1 MRKGSG
7 TFKCWAHRGVRG
19 GGPTSGCCC
28 FCWRAP
34 LTVSFVGGMGVRME
48 STYSAASPAPPN
60 RSQGVQSPFTSAAG
74 ACIGCCF
81 TTGCCCS
88 AGVAAILCVATAS
101 DCGLIASFAA
111 RGSARRLSWRT
122 RLAAAPARPAE
133 TFLGSF
139 ILGTTGAGA
148 GAVTLSTG
156 TTCSTPF
163 VVSAEFHPPS
173 DWYEVAS
180 VSLTILGTSCCPNRQ
195 CRSVVSAAV
204 SRASI
209 ILNLW

>member
-1 MRKGSG
+1 MTKGLG

-34 LTVSFVGGMGVRME
+34 LTISFVGGMGVGME

-60 RSQGVQSPFTSAAG
+60 RSQGVQSAFTSAAG

-81 TTGCCCS
+81 ATGCCCS
-88 AGVAAILCVATAS
+88 AGFAATLRVTTAS
-101 DCGLIASFAA
+101 DRASFAA
-111 RGSARRLSWRT
+111 RSSARRLSWRT
-122 RLAAAPARPAE
+122 RLAAAPARPAA
-133 TFLGSF
+133 TFWGSF

-163 VVSAEFHPPS
+163 VDSGVGWILPSIWLIQSRVSFIDYS
-173 DWYEVAS
+173 GN
-180 VSLTILGTSCCPNRQ
+180 ILLSKSAVLQ
-195 CRSVVSAAV
+195 CG
-204 SRASI
+204 
-209 ILNLW
+209 

>member
-34 LTVSFVGGMGVRME
+34 LTFNFVGGIGVRME
-48 STYSAASPAPPN
+48 STYSTASPAPPN
-60 RSQGVQSPFTSAAG
+60 GNQGVQSAFTS
-74 ACIGCCF
+74 
-81 TTGCCCS
+81 GCCCS
-88 AGVAAILCVATAS
+88 ASVAATLRVATAS
-101 DCGLIASFAA
+101 DRGLIASFAA
-111 RGSARRLSWRT
+111 RSSARRLSWRT
-122 RLAAAPARPAE
+122 RLAAAPARPVA

-163 VVSAEFHPPS
+163 VDSGVGWILPS
-173 DWYEVAS
+173 IWLIRSRISFIDYS
-180 VSLTILGTSCCPNRQ
+180 GNSLLSK
-195 CRSVVSAAV
+195 SAV
-204 SRASI
+204 SQCG
-209 ILNLW
+209 